1 VDVSEHYFSADPASG
16 FVPHPVR
23 ARVWGLELELV
34 GGSGVFS
41 GARLDLGTSVLF
53 RETAPP
59 TRAGTFLDL
68 GCGYGVIAC
77 ALAAAVPGCRVLAVD
92 VNSRAL
98 ELTRLNAA
106 RYGLAAQ
113 VEASRPE
120 DVDPAVIIDGIWSNP
135 PIRIGKLALHDLLS
149 TWLGRL
155 VPDGCAHLVVG
166 RNLGADSLQRWLV
179 AQGYPTQRIA
189 SAKSYR
195 VLRADRPRLAGM
207 R

>member
-1 VDVSEHYFSADPASG
+1 VDVGEHYFSAEPASG

-23 ARVWGLELELV
+23 ARVWGIELELV

-41 GARLDLGTSVLF
+41 GTHLDLGTSVLF
-53 RETAPP
+53 RETVPP

-77 ALAAAVPGCRVLAVD
+77 ALAAVVPDCRVLAVD

-98 ELTRLNAA
+98 DLTRLNAA
-106 RYGLAAQ
+106 SHGLAAR
-113 VEASRPE
+113 VDVSRPE
-120 DVDPAVIIDGIWSNP
+120 DVDPAIVLDEIWSNP
-135 PIRIGKLALHDLLS
+135 PVRIGKLALHDLLS

-155 VPDGCAHLVVG
+155 VPGGSAHLVVG

-179 AQGYPTQRIA
+179 EQGYPTQRLA
-189 SAKSYR
+189 SAKGFR
-195 VLRADRPRLAGM
+195 VLRAVRAAGV